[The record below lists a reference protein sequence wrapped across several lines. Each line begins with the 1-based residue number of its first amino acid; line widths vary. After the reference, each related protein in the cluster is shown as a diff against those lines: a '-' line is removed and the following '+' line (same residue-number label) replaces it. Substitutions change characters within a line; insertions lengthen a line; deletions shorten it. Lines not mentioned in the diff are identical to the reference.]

1 MPNSSFELSIYE
13 LDISLWF
20 ILLCD
25 KRNRND
31 LADFIKNIPID
42 LIERIHQELENVL

>member
-1 MPNSSFELSIYE
+1 MIIRNDF
-13 LDISLWF
+13 DRKLWF

-31 LADFIKNIPID
+31 IADFIKNIPID